1 MRKAGWDMAA
11 DDITMLA
18 KLRGLLEV
26 TRLVRSEGDLTT
38 LLGAIARTIRVSLG
52 FQVVVMNV
60 YRPEWDDFFVAVV
73 EGGEDVRDALL
84 GATYGWDTWRR
95 VLDQRYERRGAYH
108 VREGE
113 FDWSEHG
120 ARFVPD
126 LGTTSD
132 PGGWHAEDELFV
144 PFRHSDGHLLG
155 IVSVGEPGSGLR
167 PTEDEIDILVAV
179 TAHAALV
186 MQSAQEAAEMAR
198 HRRSLEQ
205 LLDVS
210 SKLADKQ
217 STEAILDAVSDAI
230 RDAIGFDRVA
240 VELADHD
247 TGQLVVRASAGWP
260 ADHPALKEDR
270 PHIDEVRSLMTPE
283 FEVGGCYLLPE
294 TEALRRM
301 ARPRRTH
308 ISTLNGRGPRAWHD
322 YWLFVPLY
330 GGDGNLAGR
339 IWVDD
344 PLDRLLPSTQRLQA
358 LRLFAD
364 QASAALAL
372 AARMDE
378 LRFLADHDPLTGL
391 LNRRAF
397 IRDLAAEI
405 DRCNRYRHTFALMVC
420 DLDGFKEL
428 NDREGHPAGD
438 EALRQV
444 STVLTEGT
452 RISDRVFRIGGD
464 EFALLLPEADR
475 EGAPLALRRL
485 TKTFQE
491 RVRKQLRG
499 VDASFG
505 IAIFPDDGPNTDELF
520 RAADAALYEAKRT
533 GLKLVFAHKPA

>member
-1 MRKAGWDMAA
+1 VAA
-11 DDITMLA
+11 DDVTMLA

-26 TRLVRSEGDLTT
+26 TRLVRSEGDLTS

-73 EGGEDVRDALL
+73 EGGEDVRDTLL

-126 LGTTSD
+126 REFTDD
-132 PGGWHAEDELFV
+132 PHIWHAEDELFV

-155 IVSVGEPGSGLR
+155 IVSVGEPESGRR
-167 PTEDEIDILVAV
+167 PTDDEVDVLVAV

-186 MQSAQEAAEMAR
+186 MESAQEAGQIAR
-198 HRRSLEQ
+198 HRRALEH

-210 SKLADKQ
+210 AKLADKQ
-217 STEAILDAVSDAI
+217 SVDAILDAVCEAI

-247 TGQLVVRASAGWP
+247 SGQLVVRAAAGWP
-260 ADHPALKEDR
+260 VDHPALKEDR
-270 PHIDEVRSLMTPE
+270 PHIDEVRSLMTSE
-283 FEVGGCYLLPE
+283 FEVGGCFLMPE
-294 TEALRRM
+294 AEALRRM
-301 ARPRRTH
+301 ARPRRSH
-308 ISTLNGRGPRAWHD
+308 VSTLNGRGPRAWNDHM
-322 YWLFVPLY
+322 LFVPLY

-339 IWVDD
+339 VWVDD

-372 AARMDE
+372 AARMEE

-397 IRDLAAEI
+397 IRELEAEI
-405 DRCNRYRHTFALMVC
+405 DRSSRYRHTFALMVC

-444 STVLTEGT
+444 ATVLTEGT
-452 RISDRVFRIGGD
+452 RGSDRVFRIGGD

-485 TKTFQE
+485 SKTFQE
-491 RVRKQLRG
+491 RVRRQLRG

-505 IAIFPDDGPNTDELF
+505 IALFPDDGRGTDELF

-533 GLKLVFAHKPA
+533 GLKLVFAHRPA

>member
-1 MRKAGWDMAA
+1 MAA

-126 LGTTSD
+126 QETTSD
-132 PGGWHAEDELFV
+132 PDQWHAEDELFV

-155 IVSVGEPGSGLR
+155 IVSVGEPESGLR
-167 PTEDEIDILVAV
+167 PTEDEIDVLVAV

-198 HRRSLEQ
+198 HRRALEQ

-217 STEAILDAVSDAI
+217 S
-230 RDAIGFDRVA
+230 IGGDPRRRVRG
-240 VELADHD
+240 D
-247 TGQLVVRASAGWP
+247 P
-260 ADHPALKEDR
+260 
-270 PHIDEVRSLMTPE
+270 
-283 FEVGGCYLLPE
+283 
-294 TEALRRM
+294 RRHRV
-301 ARPRRTH
+301 RPRRRRAGRPRHRTAGRPRVGGLAGGPPGAQGRPSAHRRGPLADDARVRGGRLLPAAGGGGAPPHGAAAPHTH
-308 ISTLNGRGPRAWHD
+308 LHANGRGPRAWHD

-397 IRDLAAEI
+397 IRDLEAEI
-405 DRCNRYRHTFALMVC
+405 DRSNRYKHTFALMIC

-452 RISDRVFRIGGD
+452 RVSDRVFRIGGD

-505 IAIFPDDGPNTDELF
+505 IAIFPDDGSNTDELF